1 MFNKGVLK
9 SVADIYRLT
18 EDSLTPFFLNADSM
32 EKEKDSLGAKKVYES
47 IQSHKKMSLSVF
59 IAGLDIEGIGET
71 TVQKLID
78 AGYTNLEKLQNA
90 SVDSIAS
97 VYGFAEIMAKTF
109 KKGLEENHSLIKELL
124 EEGLVSLEETGEGK
138 LTGKSFCFTGE
149 LVTMKRNDAE
159 ALVKKNGGSC
169 KSSVTKDLSYLVTN
183 DTTSGSSKNVKAA
196 KLGIP
201 VITEEEFLALI
212 K

>member
-1 MFNKGVLK
+1 
-9 SVADIYRLT
+9 
-18 EDSLTPFFLNADSM
+18 
-32 EKEKDSLGAKKVYES
+32 
-47 IQSHKKMSLSVF
+47 
-59 IAGLDIEGIGET
+59 
-71 TVQKLID
+71 
-78 AGYTNLEKLQNA
+78 
-90 SVDSIAS
+90 
-97 VYGFAEIMAKTF
+97 MAKTF